1 MGTGVRCDKHM
12 AFRVGSHRVS
22 ALKNCTRKKGK
33 RKGVHTT
40 KRDTRQWP
48 QRGGHGNRD
57 RERDSK
63 KNETEQ
69 KNRGEKREN
78 DARRHSFLHFNKE
91 KSQLKEA
98 QSCRFISDVILCFP
112 IEVTMRSLNQCTFS
126 GNQSQH
132 TTKKNRVHNPFRI
145 AISF

>member
-1 MGTGVRCDKHM
+1 MGTGVRCGKHM
-12 AFRVGSHRVS
+12 AFRVGSHQVS

-33 RKGVHTT
+33 GGGPHDKKRHQAVATEGWAREQGSRK
-40 KRDTRQWP
+40 RQ
-48 QRGGHGNRD
+48 QEERD
-57 RERDSK
+57 R
-63 KNETEQ
+63 T